1 MTNENITRNL
11 LEDQPENTSR
21 IAQMLTRTCTSSLSF
36 TVRANSS
43 LHFTDEES
51 LEAAGTVIPL
61 KPFAVPVPELQAM
74 LFFAILISE
83 IIWFADVPILKRD
96 RPAVRH
102 PEEGSFLSLIGAGC
116 PKVFMTKTEVLDV
129 LLKPVVLLL

>member
-1 MTNENITRNL
+1 MKNVARIKVIFFKFNRINSFFQQRIDITDKTRKRTRNL
-11 LEDQPENTSR
+11 YRKWVLIFDFKSIIPQRENCDQYQKE
-21 IAQMLTRTCTSSLSF
+21 CK
-36 TVRANSS
+36 V
-43 LHFTDEES
+43 
-51 LEAAGTVIPL
+51 
-61 KPFAVPVPELQAM
+61 FATKAFLP
-74 LFFAILISE
+74 E

-129 LLKPVVLLL
+129 LLKPVVLLLWSYTR